1 MQESTKDSIMNGYRF
16 HLQKYR
22 PGSKTAC
29 PECGRKSCFT
39 RYIDEAGEIS
49 FPATWVSV
57 TISTVAATTILRKN
71 TSGIIRP
78 SRRG

>member
-1 MQESTKDSIMNGYRF
+1 MQESTKESIMNGYRF

-39 RYIDEAGEIS
+39 RYIDEAGEIF
-49 FPATWVSV
+49 FPDNVGICDHMLPLYSER
-57 TISTVAATTILRKN
+57 ILPGQ
-71 TSGIIRP
+71 SDCQGEVE
-78 SRRG
+78 